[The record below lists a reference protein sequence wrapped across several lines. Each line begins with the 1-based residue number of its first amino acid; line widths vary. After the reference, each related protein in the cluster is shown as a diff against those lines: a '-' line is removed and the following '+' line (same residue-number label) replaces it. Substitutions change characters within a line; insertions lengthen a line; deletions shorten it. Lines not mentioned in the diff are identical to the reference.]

1 MIKKNQYPGLFIV
14 FEGLDGSGSSSQ
26 AELLTNSLKAS
37 GHKVFLTKEPTNHI
51 IGGLIRGQLTDVW
64 KSGMECLQL
73 LFAADRAHHLER
85 EIIPALKDNRIVIS
99 DRYFFSTIAFG
110 AIELDKNW
118 LISLNEK
125 IIYPDITI
133 LIRVAP
139 EECLKRIEQNRFQL
153 ELFEKREKLQ
163 RVWRNYLWLKKKFP
177 NVYLID
183 GERDKQKIASDIL
196 KVCQKLILTKK
207 NKKVL
212 V

>member
-1 MIKKNQYPGLFIV
+1 MIKKNQYPGLFIAL
-14 FEGLDGSGSSSQ
+14 EGLDGSGSSSQ
-26 AELLTNSLKAS
+26 AELLTNSLKAN
-37 GHKVFLTKEPTNHI
+37 GHKVFLTKEPTNNI

-73 LFAADRAHHLER
+73 LFAADRYHHLER

-110 AIELDKNW
+110 AIELDRNW

-133 LIRVAP
+133 LIRVSP
-139 EECLKRIEQNRFQL
+139 EECLTRIEENRFRF
-153 ELFEKREKLQ
+153 ELFEERKKLKK
-163 RVWRNYLWLKKKFP
+163 VWLNYLWLQKKFP

-183 GERDKQKIASDIL
+183 GERDKEKIAADIL
-196 KVCQKLILTKK
+196 KIYQKLILSKK

-212 V
+212 A